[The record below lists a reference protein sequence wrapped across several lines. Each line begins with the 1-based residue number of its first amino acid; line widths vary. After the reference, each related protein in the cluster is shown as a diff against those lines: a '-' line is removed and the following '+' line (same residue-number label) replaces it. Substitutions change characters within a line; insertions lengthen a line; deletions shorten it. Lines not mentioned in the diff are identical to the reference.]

1 MNKPLRAVLSAVALG
16 TLCLAAACSSS
27 STSSTTTT
35 SAPSKYYVSLGDS
48 YSVGYQPN
56 VSNPDTGHASSGY
69 TGYVAK
75 TLDMKLA
82 NFGCAGAT
90 TESLLTTIGCP
101 DVLPNTA
108 GVQTYP
114 TTTQIAAATA
124 FIKAH
129 KGQIGLITVSISGN
143 DVTACAKDASPV
155 PCVAAATA
163 SITTNVSS
171 AASQLRAAAG
181 PGVQIIGTT
190 YPDVL
195 LGSYVYPTHPPTASQ
210 VSLAQLSV
218 TAFKSLINPA
228 LKSAYA
234 TAQGS
239 FVDVTAKTGA
249 YIPLTT
255 TVKNPTY
262 GTIPLAVSNVCTLT
276 WYCQLGN
283 IHARTPGYEAIGK
296 MIVASYKAAA

>member
-1 MNKPLRAVLSAVALG
+1 MNKPLRTVLCAIATGAL
-16 TLCLAAACSSS
+16 CFAAACSSS
-27 STSSTTTT
+27 SSTT
-35 SAPSKYYVSLGDS
+35 SAPTKYYVSLGDS

-56 VSNPDTGHASSGY
+56 VSNPVTGHASAGY

-75 TLDMKLA
+75 ALNLKLA

-90 TESLLTTIGCP
+90 TQSLLTTIGCP
-101 DVLPNTA
+101 DVLPHTA
-108 GVQTYP
+108 GVQAYP

-143 DVTACAKDASPV
+143 DVTACAKAASPV
-155 PCVAAATA
+155 SCVAAATD
-163 SITTNVSS
+163 SIKTNVASV
-171 AASQLRAAAG
+171 ASQLRAAAG

-195 LGSYVYPTHPPTASQ
+195 LGSYVYPTHPPSASQ
-210 VSLAQLSV
+210 LSLAQLSV
-218 TAFKSLINPA
+218 TAFQTLINPA
-228 LKSAYA
+228 LQAAYA
-234 TAQGS
+234 SAQGG

-262 GTIPLAVSNVCTLT
+262 GTIPLAVNNVCALT
-276 WYCQLGN
+276 WFCQLGN
-283 IHARTPGYEAIGK
+283 IHARTPGYVAIGK
-296 MIVASYKAAA
+296 MIVASSKAGA